1 MMHVWSCERAWSNL
15 WSEKNVLY
23 GTWVC
28 ERARS
33 CFGFFVFF
41 QNVSVDSQD
50 TSSFLMNACCNLNTE
65 QCESESLCSHS
76 KKILTFLDNDRV
88 NLGSTLQTRT
98 AKYSDSFQ
106 VSKVWDVFNLNHY
119 VLKVRNTLYF
129 RYRLQDDTCVNQ
141 KSNINICFL
150 FPGVEK

>member
-1 MMHVWSCERAWSNL
+1 MSDHVSERGATCGAQK
-15 WSEKNVLY
+15 KNVLY

-33 CFGFFVFF
+33 WVFFFFFF

-50 TSSFLMNACCNLNTE
+50 TSSFLMNVCCNLNTE

-88 NLGSTLQTRT
+88 NLGSSMGHSFISTIMFSRLGTLSP
-98 AKYSDSFQ
+98 SDIDF
-106 VSKVWDVFNLNHY
+106 KM
-119 VLKVRNTLYF
+119 TL
-129 RYRLQDDTCVNQ
+129 V
-141 KSNINICFL
+141 
-150 FPGVEK
+150 

>member
-1 MMHVWSCERAWSNL
+1 M
-15 WSEKNVLY
+15 LY

-33 CFGFFVFF
+33 CFFCFF

-50 TSSFLMNACCNLNTE
+50 TSSFLMNVCCNLNTE
-65 QCESESLCSHS
+65 ECESESLCSHS

-98 AKYSDSFQ
+98 AEHSDFFQ
-106 VSKVWDVFNLNHY
+106 VSKVRDIF
-119 VLKVRNTLYF
+119 
-129 RYRLQDDTCVNQ
+129 
-141 KSNINICFL
+141 
-150 FPGVEK
+150 